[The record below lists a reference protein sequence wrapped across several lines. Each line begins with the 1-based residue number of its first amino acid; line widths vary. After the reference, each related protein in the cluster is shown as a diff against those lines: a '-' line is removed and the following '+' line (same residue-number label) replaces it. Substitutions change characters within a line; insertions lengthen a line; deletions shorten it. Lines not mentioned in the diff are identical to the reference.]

1 MWSLKHIKVFL
12 LILKSYSFFSLQFDD
27 CIKATEFHEVSRSL
41 ILLQIYINMNNQ
53 SFCLSPCHSL
63 SEQITPAANFAAA
76 LWQLTVLWYWHWLRA
91 ISFPMHFTP
100 LITMSVTLLLSQ
112 YQVSLKRYNKTGTRA
127 KTKKTRCVDQD
138 KIIRR
143 LLQSSVRYY
152 VLKNR
157 CSWLIF
163 GPWMRTQ
170 CNADFMTT
178 LFRC

>member
-1 MWSLKHIKVFL
+1 MVIH
-12 LILKSYSFFSLQFDD
+12 
-27 CIKATEFHEVSRSL
+27 SRSL

-127 KTKKTRCVDQD
+127 KTKKQKTRCVDQD

-163 GPWMRTQ
+163 GPWMRTE

>member
-127 KTKKTRCVDQD
+127 KTKKTKNTV
-138 KIIRR
+138 RR
-143 LLQSSVRYY
+143 SGENHSQTAAEFSALLRSEKQ
-152 VLKNR
+152 
-157 CSWLIF
+157 
-163 GPWMRTQ
+163 M
-170 CNADFMTT
+170 FMTHFWPLNEDT
-178 LFRC
+178 V

>member
-1 MWSLKHIKVFL
+1 
-12 LILKSYSFFSLQFDD
+12 
-27 CIKATEFHEVSRSL
+27 
-41 ILLQIYINMNNQ
+41 MNNQ

-127 KTKKTRCVDQD
+127 KTKKN
-138 KIIRR
+138 KKHGASIRTKSFADCCRVQCAITFWKTDVHDSFLAPEWGHSVMLTLWPLCSDAKRLNSLSAR
-143 LLQSSVRYY
+143 LLN
-152 VLKNR
+152 L
-157 CSWLIF
+157 
-163 GPWMRTQ
+163 TQ
-170 CNADFMTT
+170 Q
-178 LFRC
+178 